1 MNRETLNVPKPAADV
16 LNLTHTGSVTRFG
29 EISLHSQFY
38 EVLFIIWEILVPT
51 LVICFTYTIGKKFVV
66 MNGQIMKT
74 IKANWSHCQWSSV
87 IYTLYL
93 YFLVNGL
100 YYNSKDVNYDHRV
113 FIRLNT
119 D

>member
-1 MNRETLNVPKPAADV
+1 
-16 LNLTHTGSVTRFG
+16 
-29 EISLHSQFY
+29 
-38 EVLFIIWEILVPT
+38 
-51 LVICFTYTIGKKFVV
+51 